1 MQRFQVFLAKAP
13 TKHSQFENGLDRFR
27 IPGAGRTGTLGPLLY
42 CLGVLVLMLIPQS
55 MPAQTAITTFH
66 YDNGRTGWNSKE
78 ATLTP
83 ANVAGSSFGI
93 LQTIPLDGQPD
104 AQPLVVPNEQIKT
117 GNFQGIHNVVYVAT
131 ENNTIYAIDYDTGTV
146 LLSPN
151 FGAPVPTPGACP
163 TNPLVG
169 INSTPVLNL
178 ATNTMYVM
186 VYTMEANGPVYRLH
200 ALGLGTLTDQIP
212 PVVVTASQK
221 LTDGSTFNFNATYQ
235 RQRPALLL
243 SNGNVYAGFGSFCD
257 HNTNVTRGWLLGWQ
271 ADTLTPLQSVQLLDT
286 QATSPDN
293 YFLSPIWM
301 SGWGIAADGNND
313 LYFVTGNSDP
323 SGNTYDGVTNLQESV
338 VKVSSDLTQVLD
350 LFTPFDWPT
359 LDANDK
365 DFGSGGIMLLP
376 PRPPV
381 VAVKTMVPPP
391 LPAPA
396 HLALAAGKT
405 GDMFLMNQEDLG
417 GYDPTANHV
426 LGTFTIGN
434 CFCGASYF
442 LDPKDRSPRV
452 VTSGGNVVAVW
463 KLQTSPSVTLTNIAQ
478 SGSLFPRNHGFN
490 TTVSSNGLINPIIW
504 AVARQTFQTPAL
516 LFFAFDPEAGDGKL
530 NPIFSTSSVGTWP
543 YPGNA
548 NLVPVVANGKV
559 FVGAAQQLTIFG
571 LGAKQKN
578 GVAKTV
584 PR

>member
-1 MQRFQVFLAKAP
+1 MQRFQLFLAKAQ
-13 TKHSQFENGLDRFR
+13 TKNSQFENGHDAFR
-27 IPGAGRTGTLGPLLY
+27 TLGLSAR
-42 CLGVLVLMLIPQS
+42 CLGVLVLLAIPQL
-55 MPAQTAITTFH
+55 MLAQTAITTFH

-104 AQPLVVPNEQIKT
+104 AQPLVVPNQLIKA
-117 GNFQGIHNVVYVAT
+117 GNFQGKHNVVYVAT

-151 FGAPVPTPGACP
+151 FGAPVSTPGACP

-186 VYTMEANGPVYRLH
+186 IYTMETNGPVYRLH

-257 HNTNVTRGWLLGWQ
+257 HNTNVSRGWLLGWQ
-271 ADTLTPLQSVQLLDT
+271 ADSLTPLASVQLLDT

-293 YFLSPIWM
+293 YFLTPIWM
-301 SGWGIAADGNND
+301 SGWGIAADGNDN
-313 LYFVTGNSDP
+313 LYFLTGNSDP

-338 VKVSSDLTQVLD
+338 VKVSSDLSQVLD
-350 LFTPFDWPT
+350 LFTPYDWPS

-381 VAVKTMVPPP
+381 VALKTTTPAQS
-391 LPAPA
+391 PAPA
-396 HLALAAGKT
+396 HLAVAAGKT

-417 GYDPTANHV
+417 GYDPVANHV

-442 LDPKDRSPRV
+442 LDSKDRTPRL

-463 KLQTSPSVTLTNIAQ
+463 KLETSPSVTLTNIAQ
-478 SGSLFPRNHGFN
+478 SASLFPRNHGFN
-490 TTVSSNGLINPIIW
+490 TTVSSNGLQNPIIW
-504 AVARQTFQTPAL
+504 GVARQTFQTSAL
-516 LFFAFDPEAGDGKL
+516 LFFAFDPEAGGGKL
-530 NPIFSTSSVGTWP
+530 NPIFSSSSIGTWP

-578 GVAKTV
+578 ALANSVAH
-584 PR
+584 

>member
-1 MQRFQVFLAKAP
+1 MQRCQVFLAKAP
-13 TKHSQFENGLDRFR
+13 TKHSHFENGLDAFR
-27 IPGAGRTGTLGPLLY
+27 ILGSARTGTLGPLVY
-42 CLGVLVLMLIPQS
+42 CLGVLVLMLIPQW
-55 MPAQTAITTFH
+55 MAAQTAITTFH
-66 YDNGRTGWNSKE
+66 YDNGLTCWNSNE
-78 ATLTP
+78 ATFTL
-83 ANVAGSSFGI
+83 ANVSSSSFGI

-104 AQPLVVPNEQIKT
+104 AQPLVVPNEQIKA
-117 GNFQGIHNVVYVAT
+117 GNFQGVHNVVYVAT

-186 VYTMEANGPVYRLH
+186 IYTMETNGPVYRLH

-221 LTDGSTFNFNATYQ
+221 LTDGSTFNFNATFQ

-271 ADTLTPLQSVQLLDT
+271 ADTLTPLASVQLLDT

-293 YFLSPIWM
+293 YFLTPIWM
-301 SGWGIAADGNND
+301 SGWGIAADGNDN

-338 VKVSSDLTQVLD
+338 VKVSSDLSQVLD

-365 DFGSGGIMLLP
+365 DFGSGGIVLLP

-381 VAVKTMVPPP
+381 VAVKTTVTPTSWV
-391 LPAPA
+391 LPRL
-396 HLALAAGKT
+396 LAIGVKVTILAS
-405 GDMFLMNQEDLG
+405 F
-417 GYDPTANHV
+417 
-426 LGTFTIGN
+426 TF
-434 CFCGASYF
+434 S
-442 LDPKDRSPRV
+442 
-452 VTSGGNVVAVW
+452 
-463 KLQTSPSVTLTNIAQ
+463 
-478 SGSLFPRNHGFN
+478 
-490 TTVSSNGLINPIIW
+490 
-504 AVARQTFQTPAL
+504 
-516 LFFAFDPEAGDGKL
+516 
-530 NPIFSTSSVGTWP
+530 
-543 YPGNA
+543 
-548 NLVPVVANGKV
+548 
-559 FVGAAQQLTIFG
+559 
-571 LGAKQKN
+571 
-578 GVAKTV
+578 
-584 PR
+584 